1 MMLLQDVRM
10 IKMVNYLLRLQAYI
24 ELIKRLHDVYG
35 NVKPENQN
43 LLRFMKNQ
51 NGFSMTDMLFIFI
64 GESILIA
71 IPRDHGLISKKEKN
85 INKR

>member
-1 MMLLQDVRM
+1 
-10 IKMVNYLLRLQAYI
+10 MVNYLLRLQAYI